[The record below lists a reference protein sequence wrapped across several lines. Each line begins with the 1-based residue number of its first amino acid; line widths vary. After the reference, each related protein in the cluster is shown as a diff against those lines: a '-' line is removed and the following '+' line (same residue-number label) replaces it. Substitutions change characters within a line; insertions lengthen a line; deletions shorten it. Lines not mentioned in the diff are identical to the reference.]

1 MSFLSQIETALTAY
15 AFPTAPQGLYEP
27 IRYALEMG
35 GKRVRPVLT
44 LLTYALYREDVE
56 RAVPSAL
63 AVEMYHNHTLLHDDL
78 MDNAPLRRGRETVYR
93 HWDANTAILS
103 GDAMLI
109 EAFRLVLRSDCER
122 KAEMTSLLADT
133 ALEVCEGQQYDMNFE
148 KEAEVTVEAYM
159 EMIRLKTSV
168 LLGCAAKMG
177 ALAAGASDS
186 DAEKLYAFGEKLG
199 LAFQLQDDY
208 LDCFGDSSTFGK
220 RIGGDIRE
228 GKKTFLLLTA
238 LNRADATTKATLQAL
253 IADKTMDEDKKL
265 ATVLDIYRTLNIPAL
280 TQQAI
285 EALFTEA
292 EALLAALPVASDK
305 KQPLAAFAQG
315 LLKREK

>member
-1 MSFLSQIETALTAY
+1 MSFLSHIETALTAY
-15 AFPTAPQGLYEP
+15 AFPTSPQGLYEP

-122 KAEMTSLLADT
+122 RAEMTSLLADT

-148 KEAEVTVEAYM
+148 KEAEVSVADYM

-168 LLGCAAKMG
+168 LLGCATKMG

-208 LDCFGDSSTFGK
+208 LDCFGDPATFGK

-228 GKKTFLLLTA
+228 GKKTYLLLTA
-238 LNRADATTKATLQAL
+238 LNRADATTKSALQAL
-253 IADKTMDEDKKL
+253 IADKTMDEDTKL
-265 ATVLDIYRTLNIPAL
+265 ASVLDIYRTLNIPAL

>member
-1 MSFLSQIETALTAY
+1 MSFLSHIETALGTLP
-15 AFPTAPQGLYEP
+15 FPTTPKGLYEP

-44 LLTYALYREDVE
+44 LLVYSLYRDDIE

-109 EAFRLVLRSDCER
+109 EAFRLVLQSDCER
-122 KAEMTSLLADT
+122 RAEMTSLLADT

-186 DAEKLYAFGEKLG
+186 DAEKLYTFGEKLG

-238 LNRADATTKATLQAL
+238 LNRADTTTKTALQAL
-253 IADKTMDEDKKL
+253 IADKTMAEETKL
-265 ATVLDIYRTLNIPAL
+265 ASVLDIYRTLNIPAL

-305 KQPLAAFAQG
+305 KQSLATFAQG

>member
-1 MSFLSQIETALTAY
+1 MSFLSHIETALGTLP
-15 AFPTAPQGLYEP
+15 FPTIPKGLYEP

-44 LLTYALYREDVE
+44 LLVYSLYRDDIE

-109 EAFRLVLRSDCER
+109 EAFRLVLQSDCER
-122 KAEMTSLLADT
+122 RAEMTGLLADT

-148 KEAEVTVEAYM
+148 HEAEVSVADYM

-177 ALAAGASDS
+177 ALVANAPKA

-208 LDCFGDSSTFGK
+208 LDCFGDPATFGK

-238 LNRADATTKATLQAL
+238 LNRADTTTKTALQAL
-253 IADKTMDEDKKL
+253 IADKTMAEETKL
-265 ATVLDIYRTLNIPAL
+265 ASVLDIYRTLDIPTL

-305 KQPLAAFAQG
+305 KQSLATFAQG

>member
-1 MSFLSQIETALTAY
+1 MSFLSHIETALGTLP
-15 AFPTAPQGLYEP
+15 FPTTPKGLYEP

-44 LLTYALYREDVE
+44 LLVYSLYRDDIE

-109 EAFRLVLRSDCER
+109 EAFRLVLQSDCER
-122 KAEMTSLLADT
+122 RAEMTALLADT

-148 KEAEVTVEAYM
+148 HEAEVSVADYM

-177 ALAAGASDS
+177 ALAANAPKA

-208 LDCFGDSSTFGK
+208 LDCFGDPATFGK

-238 LNRADATTKATLQAL
+238 LNRADATTKTALQAL
-253 IADKTMDEDKKL
+253 IADKTMAEETKL
-265 ATVLDIYRTLNIPAL
+265 ASVLDIYRMLDIPTL

-305 KQPLAAFAQG
+305 KQSLATFAQG

>member
-1 MSFLSQIETALTAY
+1 MSFLSHIETALTAY
-15 AFPTAPQGLYEP
+15 AFPTEPQGLYEP

-122 KAEMTSLLADT
+122 RAEITSLLADT

-168 LLGCAAKMG
+168 LLGCATKMG

-253 IADKTMDEDKKL
+253 IADKTMDEDTKL
-265 ATVLDIYRTLNIPAL
+265 ASVLDIYRTLNIPAL

>member
-1 MSFLSQIETALTAY
+1 MSFLSHIETALGTLP
-15 AFPTAPQGLYEP
+15 FPTTPKGLYEP

-109 EAFRLVLRSDCER
+109 ESFRLVLQSDCER
-122 KAEMTSLLADT
+122 RAEMAALLADT

-168 LLGCAAKMG
+168 LLGCATKMG

-228 GKKTFLLLTA
+228 GKKTYLLLTA

>member
-1 MSFLSQIETALTAY
+1 MSFLSHIETALGTLP
-15 AFPTAPQGLYEP
+15 FPTTPKGLYEP

-44 LLTYALYREDVE
+44 LLVYSLYRDDIE

-109 EAFRLVLRSDCER
+109 EAFRLVLQSDCEHR
-122 KAEMTSLLADT
+122 AEMTALLADT

-148 KEAEVTVEAYM
+148 HEAEVSVADYM

-177 ALAAGASDS
+177 ALAANAPKA

-208 LDCFGDSSTFGK
+208 LDCFGDPATFGK

-238 LNRADATTKATLQAL
+238 LNRADATTKTALQAL
-253 IADKTMDEDKKL
+253 IADKTMAEETKL
-265 ATVLDIYRTLNIPAL
+265 ASVLDIYRTLDIPTL

-292 EALLAALPVASDK
+292 EALLTALPVASDK
-305 KQPLAAFAQG
+305 KQSLATFAQG